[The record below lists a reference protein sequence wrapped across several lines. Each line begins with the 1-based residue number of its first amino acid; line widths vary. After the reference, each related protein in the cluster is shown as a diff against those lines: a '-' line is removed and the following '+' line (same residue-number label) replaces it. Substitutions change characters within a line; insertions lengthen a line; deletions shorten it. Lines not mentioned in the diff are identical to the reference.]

1 MPQGKPPAKGRRPTG
16 AAKTGKTGKSAKATK
31 AAKAP
36 KAKAAGRSPAA
47 TPQAKGG
54 GPTRSERLN
63 AARRRRQRRA
73 LYFRL
78 VLGAVVLAGIGA
90 AVYTGASSQNQDR
103 SLIADLTS
111 GPGGCEYDTEFDGTA
126 RTQSE
131 HIASPTYEVDPPAG
145 GAHEPS
151 AAPPGFYNPEN
162 APSDGK
168 LVHAME
174 HGFVVLW
181 YRPDL
186 NPEDR
191 QELEKLSDRFGRE
204 LIVAPRASL
213 EGEVAVTAWHRRLA
227 CRNLDPEAIALFT
240 TSFKDQGR
248 EKGFL

>member
-1 MPQGKPPAKGRRPTG
+1 MPQGRPPAKGRKPTG
-16 AAKTGKTGKSAKATK
+16 AAKTGKSAK
-31 AAKAP
+31 AAKANKAAKAT

-54 GPTRSERLN
+54 GPTRSDRLN
-63 AARRRRQRRA
+63 AARRHRQRRA

-78 VLGAVVLAGIGA
+78 VLGAVVLAGIGV

-111 GPGGCEYDTEFDGTA
+111 GPGGCEYDTDFDGTA

-131 HIASPTYEVDPPAG
+131 HIPGPSYEVEPPAG

-162 APSDGK
+162 VPSDGK

-186 NPEDR
+186 GPEDR
-191 QELEKLSDRFGRE
+191 LEMEKLSDRFGRE
-204 LIVAPRASL
+204 LIVVPRASL

-227 CRNLDPEAIALFT
+227 CRSLDPEAIALFT
-240 TSFKDQGR
+240 TSFKDQGP